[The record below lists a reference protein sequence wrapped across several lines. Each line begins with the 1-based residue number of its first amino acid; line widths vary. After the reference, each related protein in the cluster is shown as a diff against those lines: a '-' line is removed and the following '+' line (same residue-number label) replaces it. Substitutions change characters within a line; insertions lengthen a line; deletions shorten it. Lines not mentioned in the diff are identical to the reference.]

1 MNSQSPIYSLKFTIS
16 WILVYGFI
24 VFILWQ
30 FINIFIALYIG
41 LWLLNLLIEIVE
53 RLFLRFGKRIVTVE
67 K

>member
-16 WILVYGFI
+16 WIFVYSFI

-41 LWLLNLLIEIVE
+41 LWVLNLLIEIVE

>member
-16 WILVYGFI
+16 WIFVYGFI

-30 FINIFIALYIG
+30 FINILVALYIG
-41 LWLLNLLIEIVE
+41 LWVLNLLIEIVE
-53 RLFLRFGKRIVTVE
+53 RLFLRFGKRIITVE